1 MRSIRSSFSSFT
13 SFSSRS
19 SRPARTARLRR
30 VLTLGVTAA
39 TAITPT
45 ALSTLPVLP
54 VRTPEARAAQAT
66 AVPAAPAVPVV
77 PAATA
82 GAREP
87 RCGDVFDREFPIE
100 ARIHGGP
107 AGFRPGAGP
116 GAWYLD
122 LTNTTDADCR
132 FIHPVVVLADR
143 DRTLAVSQVTLQIR
157 PATSGDG
164 GRWRTLSLEK
174 TDEDEIVGVLND
186 GFPGFVVPG
195 GRTVTVSARL
205 AFAADTRPN
214 RVLMSAATVQRR
226 GRDGDWVGESNA
238 YDFAI
243 GASGGNGDKE
253 NRENKESRESRESR
267 ENSRE
272 SREKSESKEKRTD
285 ADAGARTE
293 ASTAPDSVPDS
304 VPDPAPDSVPD
315 SDIGMTRPSGPSA
328 PPEPPAL
335 ARTGT
340 GGDLI
345 GRIAASAA
353 LLTAGVVLVV
363 GVRRLRAGRP

>member
-1 MRSIRSSFSSFT
+1 MRSIRSSFS

-54 VRTPEARAAQAT
+54 VLTPEARAAQAP
-66 AVPAAPAVPVV
+66 AVPAAPAAPVV

-107 AGFRPGAGP
+107 AGFRPGGGP

-253 NRENKESRESRESR
+253 TKESRENGENRE
-267 ENSRE
+267 SRE

-285 ADAGARTE
+285 ADAGVRTE
-293 ASTAPDSVPDS
+293 ASTAPDS

-315 SDIGMTRPSGPSA
+315 SVPDSGIGMTRPSGPSA

>member
-1 MRSIRSSFSSFT
+1 MRPTFSSCS

-19 SRPARTARLRR
+19 SRPARTERLRR

-39 TAITPT
+39 TAIVPA
-45 ALSTLPVLP
+45 ALSVLP
-54 VRTPEARAAQAT
+54 ALTPEARAAQAT
-66 AVPAAPAVPVV
+66 QATRAGSAAQAVRATAVPVT
-77 PAATA
+77 TA

-87 RCGDVFDREFPIE
+87 RCGDVFDRDFPIE

-107 AGFRPGAGP
+107 AGFRPGGGP

-122 LTNTTDADCR
+122 LTNTTDADCQH
-132 FIHPVVVLADR
+132 IHPVVVLADR

-186 GFPGFVVPG
+186 GFPGFVIPG
-195 GRTVTVSARL
+195 GRTVTISARL

-226 GRDGDWVGESNA
+226 GRDGDWVGESNP
-238 YDFAI
+238 YGFAI
-243 GASGGNGDKE
+243 GAGGVNGD
-253 NRENKESRESRESR
+253 
-267 ENSRE
+267 
-272 SREKSESKEKRTD
+272 KEKRTD
-285 ADAGARTE
+285 AHARASTAASTAPGSAGDSVPDSAV
-293 ASTAPDSVPDS
+293 STAPDSGSGV
-304 VPDPAPDSVPD
+304 
-315 SDIGMTRPSGPSA
+315 TRPPGPIPPSTATPGARSPFAPSA
-328 PPEPPAL
+328 PSDPSDPSEPPPAL

-340 GGDLI
+340 GGDLT
-345 GRIAASAA
+345 GRIAAAAA
-353 LLTAGVVLVV
+353 LLTAGVVLVL
-363 GVRRLRAGRP
+363 GVRRLRAGRL

>member
-1 MRSIRSSFSSFT
+1 MRSIRSSFS

-45 ALSTLPVLP
+45 ALSTLPVL
-54 VRTPEARAAQAT
+54 TPEARAAQAT
-66 AVPAAPAVPVV
+66 AVPAA

-107 AGFRPGAGP
+107 TGFRPGAGP

-243 GASGGNGDKE
+243 GASGGNGD
-253 NRENKESRESRESR
+253 RENKESRESRG
-267 ENSRE
+267 
-272 SREKSESKEKRTD
+272 KSESKEKRTD

-293 ASTAPDSVPDS
+293 ASTAPDSVPDPAPDS
-304 VPDPAPDSVPD
+304 VPDSVPD

>member
-1 MRSIRSSFSSFT
+1 MRP

-19 SRPARTARLRR
+19 NRLARAVRLRR
-30 VLTLGVTAA
+30 ALTLGVTAA
-39 TAITPT
+39 TAIAPT
-45 ALSTLPVLP
+45 AVPVLPVLP
-54 VRTPEARAAQAT
+54 ALTSEARAARAT
-66 AVPAAPAVPVV
+66 AVLAA
-77 PAATA
+77 A
-82 GAREP
+82 GAARESTREP
-87 RCGDVFDREFPIE
+87 RCGDVSDRDFPIE
-100 ARIHGGP
+100 VRIHGGP
-107 AGFRPGAGP
+107 AGFRPGGGP

-132 FIHPVVVLADR
+132 HIHPVVVLADQ

-186 GFPGFVVPG
+186 GFPGFVVPE

-226 GRDGDWVGESNA
+226 GGDSDWVGESNA
-238 YDFAI
+238 YDFAV
-243 GASGGNGDKE
+243 GAGGVRGD
-253 NRENKESRESRESR
+253 
-267 ENSRE
+267 
-272 SREKSESKEKRTD
+272 KEKRT
-285 ADAGARTE
+285 GARAHPK
-293 ASTAPDSVPDS
+293 ASTDPDPDSVQA
-304 VPDPAPDSVPD
+304 PDPAPDPDYGTGVIRPPGLIPPSTTTPGFREPPEPSEPSV
-315 SDIGMTRPSGPSA
+315 

-335 ARTGT
+335 AGTGT

-345 GRIAASAA
+345 GRIAAAVA
-353 LLTAGVVLVV
+353 LLAAGVVLVV
-363 GVRRLRAGRP
+363 GVRRLRTGRP

>member
-1 MRSIRSSFSSFT
+1 MRSIRS

-54 VRTPEARAAQAT
+54 VLTPEARAAQAP
-66 AVPAAPAVPVV
+66 AVPAAPAAPAVPVV

-107 AGFRPGAGP
+107 AGFRPGGGP

-253 NRENKESRESRESR
+253 SRETKESRENGENRE
-267 ENSRE
+267 SRE

-293 ASTAPDSVPDS
+293 ASTAPDSVPD
-304 VPDPAPDSVPD
+304 PAPDSVPD
-315 SDIGMTRPSGPSA
+315 SVPDSGIGMTRPSGPSA

-353 LLTAGVVLVV
+353 LLTAGLVLVV

>member
-1 MRSIRSSFSSFT
+1 MRSIRSSFS

-54 VRTPEARAAQAT
+54 VLTPEARAAQAP

-107 AGFRPGAGP
+107 AGFRPGGGP

-253 NRENKESRESRESR
+253 TKENRESR
-267 ENSRE
+267 ENGENRESRE

-293 ASTAPDSVPDS
+293 ASTAPDSV
-304 VPDPAPDSVPD
+304 PDSVPD

>member
-1 MRSIRSSFSSFT
+1 MRSIRSSFS

-54 VRTPEARAAQAT
+54 VLTPEARAAQAP
-66 AVPAAPAVPVV
+66 AVPAAPAAPAAPAV
-77 PAATA
+77 PAAPA

-107 AGFRPGAGP
+107 AGFRPGGGP

-253 NRENKESRESRESR
+253 TKEN
-267 ENSRE
+267 RE

-293 ASTAPDSVPDS
+293 ASTAPDSAPDS

-315 SDIGMTRPSGPSA
+315 SVPDSGIGMTRPSGPSA